1 MFFIMPAN
9 IFWKYFMGKQ
19 TLKVRTPQFPLYS
32 EVRYLLKIFEGV
44 SPSAIK
50 KMLKSIE
57 EQTGTPRHP
66 VDWTNPES
74 WIQKRLSGETANLAA
89 KIWQKS
95 NNEVNPRH
103 VYGSYLF
110 FNNNNL
116 LTENVFGIYQITPRG
131 QAFLDNDP
139 KILAE
144 IDDGEGV
151 PSLLRILAGKTAA
164 KRRDLLPEWSDFLR
178 EHSHFGTQATIRDTL
193 RRRLNNLV
201 ERGYI
206 SRDGVTYLI
215 TKKGLEYAEQFTRAD
230 LDQKREV
237 VRAIKAFNQEQ
248 MQKLSSLLAFMHQKD
263 FEFLVKELLESI
275 GYEDIKITKESGT
288 KGVEI
293 TATVQSGISMIP
305 EVIHVRRYQNTTGR
319 PALDKLRE
327 AVSRHNSLR
336 GTLITLGGFTR
347 ECKEAALAADSVPF
361 KLIDSKHL
369 LQILTEQKIGVI
381 KQPVSLYYLD
391 EDYFSSSNDTS
402 KTSEN

>member
-1 MFFIMPAN
+1 
-9 IFWKYFMGKQ
+9 
-19 TLKVRTPQFPLYS
+19 
-32 EVRYLLKIFEGV
+32 
-44 SPSAIK
+44 
-50 KMLKSIE
+50 
-57 EQTGTPRHP
+57 

-110 FNNNNL
+110 INNNNL

-263 FEFLVKELLESI
+263 FEFLVMELLESI
-275 GYEDIKITKESGT
+275 GY
-288 KGVEI
+288 
-293 TATVQSGISMIP
+293 
-305 EVIHVRRYQNTTGR
+305 GR
-319 PALDKLRE
+319 PWINSVKLYHVII
-327 AVSRHNSLR
+327 A
-336 GTLITLGGFTR
+336 
-347 ECKEAALAADSVPF
+347 CAAL
-361 KLIDSKHL
+361 
-369 LQILTEQKIGVI
+369 
-381 KQPVSLYYLD
+381 
-391 EDYFSSSNDTS
+391 
-402 KTSEN
+402 